1 MYHGANY
8 FYFKDS
14 IHVGESHNL
23 EFNFEDTDDIPD
35 LQDFLNQICNQV
47 IRSSFFQ
54 HEPKDVVNLLKLP
67 IIMPSSLVGKMVN
80 TDCDKKSLFNKELN
94 YTTDV
99 LGKLVAEKKLDV
111 LNIDKLEGK
120 HLKQVAKEIG
130 LATSKKSDIFLQEE
144 VKSLARLFLAGQGNL
159 YRNDLFRGMMFL

>member
-1 MYHGANY
+1 
-8 FYFKDS
+8 
-14 IHVGESHNL
+14 
-23 EFNFEDTDDIPD
+23 
-35 LQDFLNQICNQV
+35 
-47 IRSSFFQ
+47 
-54 HEPKDVVNLLKLP
+54 
-67 IIMPSSLVGKMVN
+67 MPSSLVGKMVN

-99 LGKLVAEKKLDV
+99 LGKLVDMVAEKKLDV

-159 YRNDLFRGMMFL
+159 YRNDLFRGIMFL